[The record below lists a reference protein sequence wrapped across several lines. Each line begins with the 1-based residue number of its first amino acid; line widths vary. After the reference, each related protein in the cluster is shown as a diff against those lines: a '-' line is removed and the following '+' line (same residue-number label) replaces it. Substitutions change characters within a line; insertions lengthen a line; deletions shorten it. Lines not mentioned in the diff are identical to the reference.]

1 MIDPRFIRFFV
12 QDILGILEF
21 DADTVTQKDINA
33 FLFPQKRF
41 ILIGVYGSGVEGIV
55 FKIIHK
61 QSRKVYALKLRSYIG
76 DETLEE
82 FQIQKRFAQYKMA
95 PEIFETDIFNGVF
108 KKFQVTIGRAIMTPI
123 HTSVRQYLK
132 EQKSIRKLFNALKC
146 LIYKKCILD
155 YPQPILHGD
164 MHIDNLIFL
173 EDGKTIGFID
183 FGYGLTQ
190 QPCALQLLDC
200 IPLVGSIKFSK
211 CCPKDTQKKL
221 CEQIIHLYNYLF
233 SIKLKFSNFILHP
246 EGGYA
251 YQIDNQ
257 IDNQMRQLNVYD
269 SPFDSPFLLHSYNWV
284 PAPPERTPL
293 PTESLLKELFP
304 TLRPPVV
311 K

>member
-1 MIDPRFIRFFV
+1 MIDPRYIQFFV
-12 QDILGILEF
+12 HDVLGLFNERVENI
-21 DADTVTQKDINA
+21 TQKDINA

-41 ILIGVYGSGVEGIV
+41 ILIGAYGSGVEGVV

-61 QSRKVYALKLRSYIG
+61 QSRKVYALKLCSYIG
-76 DETLEE
+76 DKTLDE

-95 PEIFETDIFNGVF
+95 PEIFETDIFTGVF
-108 KKFQVTIGRAIMTPI
+108 KNYQVTFGRAIMTPI

-146 LIYKKCILD
+146 LIYKKYILD

-200 IPLVGSIKFSK
+200 IPLVGSIKFSR
-211 CCPKDTQKKL
+211 CCPKDIQKKL
-221 CEQIIHLYNYLF
+221 CEQIIQLYNYLF
-233 SIKLKFSNFILHP
+233 SVSLHFSDFIRHP

-251 YQIDNQ
+251 YQIN
-257 IDNQMRQLNVYD
+257 IYD
-269 SPFDSPFLLHSYNWV
+269 TTVLLHSYNWV
-284 PAPPERTPL
+284 PTPPERTPL

-311 K
+311 E